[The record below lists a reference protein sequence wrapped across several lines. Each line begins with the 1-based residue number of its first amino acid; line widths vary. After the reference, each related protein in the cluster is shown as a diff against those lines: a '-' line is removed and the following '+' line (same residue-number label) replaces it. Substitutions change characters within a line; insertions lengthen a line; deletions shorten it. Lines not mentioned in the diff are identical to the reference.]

1 MIIVNAGS
9 VASALLQSR
18 PADHGGACMS
28 TGPTHAV
35 MGLAA
40 WGAVSLL
47 AITHGVP
54 MDSHTWLA
62 GAALTSGAA
71 LLPDLDHPPATV
83 SRSFGPL
90 TQVISRGVDATSVG
104 IYNLIR
110 LKGDPH
116 RHGGHRTFTHTAVFA
131 ALAGI
136 VTTSLVS
143 LNNTWLTAALLF
155 FFSGLGVRGLLH
167 EWNHAAD
174 TFVVIVFSIAI
185 TWECWKWTQANAHAA
200 GWFGV
205 AVIAGCLAHCIGD
218 AVTEDGCPILWPIP
232 LGRHLW
238 YPIGLP
244 KPMRYRTG
252 GKVEMLFVGPLCT
265 VLSIWLALLTLQQL
279 HLIGW
284 LDHVPLMPH
293 INWGFS
299 HA

>member
-1 MIIVNAGS
+1 
-9 VASALLQSR
+9 
-18 PADHGGACMS
+18 MS

-47 AITHGVP
+47 AITHGVAV
-54 MDSHTWLA
+54 DTQTWLA

-83 SRSFGPL
+83 SRSFGPV
-90 TQVISRGVDATSVG
+90 TKVISHGVDWGSVG
-104 IYNLIR
+104 IYNLTR
-110 LKGDPH
+110 FSGDPH
-116 RHGGHRTFTHTAVFA
+116 RNGGHRTFTHTAVFA
-131 ALAGI
+131 GLAGI

-143 LNNTWLTAALLF
+143 LNNPWITAVLLF
-155 FFSGLGVRGLLH
+155 FFAGLGVRGLLH
-167 EWNHAAD
+167 EWDHAAD
-174 TFVVIVFSIAI
+174 TFVVIVLSLIV
-185 TWECWKWTQANAHAA
+185 TWQCWQWVHAGQHRA

-205 AVIAGCLAHCIGD
+205 AVIAGCLAHCLGD

-265 VLSIWLALLTLQQL
+265 VLSIWLGALTLQQL
-279 HLIGW
+279 HLIKW
-284 LDHVPLMPH
+284 LDKVPLLPH
-293 INWGFS
+293 VHWWVIALG
-299 HA
+299 